1 MQVAALVAAGRIT
14 CKIGMRLGV
23 GLDRWCTKVIARG
36 GSSEGEAVKIPTNKK
51 RRGTMGMNRWGP
63 ALLFFIGR
71 ESRFRFC
78 TWTYYARLGCGV
90 VDKGR
95 SKSLVRDE

>member
-14 CKIGMRLGV
+14 CKIGKRLDV
-23 GLDRWCTKVIARG
+23 GLDRWCTKVIALG

-63 ALLFFIGR
+63 ALLSLLGANRGSDSAPGR
-71 ESRFRFC
+71 
-78 TWTYYARLGCGV
+78 TMQ
-90 VDKGR
+90 D
-95 SKSLVRDE
+95 